1 MGLDG
6 SIVFMVWY
14 TRKSIQNQERRGAIL
29 NDENL
34 RVLTTDEA
42 REIGAKGGKVSAQR
56 RRERKTMQ
64 ELLKT
69 LLDSKLTDKE
79 LREKIKA
86 AGIKDADVTNGMAM
100 LYAMFQSTLGGS
112 SKAFSA
118 LMDLLGKE
126 LATGKDDNSAQ
137 IDNKITIEFVD
148 NRAELSEDAEKSA
161 VDENNEA

>member
-1 MGLDG
+1 MNNDNLIRFTEETAREFGA
-6 SIVFMVWY
+6 
-14 TRKSIQNQERRGAIL
+14 RGAAAA
-29 NDENL
+29 N
-34 RVLTTDEA
+34 RKK
-42 REIGAKGGKVSAQR
+42 REK
-56 RRERKTMQ
+56 KTMQ
-64 ELLKT
+64 SLLKT

-79 LREKIKA
+79 LREKIKE

-148 NRAELSEDAEKSA
+148 NRAELSENTEKNA
-161 VDENNEA
+161 AD

>member
-1 MGLDG
+1 MNNDNLIRFTEETAREFGA
-6 SIVFMVWY
+6 
-14 TRKSIQNQERRGAIL
+14 RGAAAA
-29 NDENL
+29 N
-34 RVLTTDEA
+34 RKK
-42 REIGAKGGKVSAQR
+42 REK
-56 RRERKTMQ
+56 KTMQ
-64 ELLKT
+64 SLLKT
-69 LLDSKLTDKE
+69 LLDSKLTDTE

-148 NRAELSEDAEKSA
+148 NRAELSEDTEKSA

>member
-1 MGLDG
+1 LNNDNLIRFTEETAREFGA
-6 SIVFMVWY
+6 
-14 TRKSIQNQERRGAIL
+14 RGAAAA
-29 NDENL
+29 N
-34 RVLTTDEA
+34 RKK
-42 REIGAKGGKVSAQR
+42 REK
-56 RRERKTMQ
+56 KTMQ
-64 ELLKT
+64 SLLKT
-69 LLDSKLTDKE
+69 LLDSKLTDTE

-148 NRAELSEDAEKSA
+148 NRAELSEDTEKSA